1 MTLSLP
7 LHIVVQQLL
16 LGRTDGLTAP
26 QLAAFLSGWT
36 SLLDLLKRPELCLP
50 GAPSEVHAALA
61 ELVEQIE
68 DAQLT
73 VLEGDEDA
81 QSEP

>member
-1 MTLSLP
+1 MTVSLP

-16 LGRTDGLTAP
+16 LGRTEGLPAP

-50 GAPSEVHAALA
+50 GATAEVHAALLA
-61 ELVEQIE
+61 LVEQIE
-68 DAQLT
+68 GAQET
-73 VLEGDEDA
+73 VLGSDDDA
-81 QSEP
+81 SV

>member
-1 MTLSLP
+1 MSLP

-16 LGRTDGLTAP
+16 LGRTEGLPAP

-50 GAPSEVHAALA
+50 GAAPEVHAALVT
-61 ELVEQIE
+61 LVEQIE
-68 DAQLT
+68 GAQQT
-73 VLEGDEDA
+73 VLGDDDDA
-81 QSEP
+81 SA

>member
-50 GAPSEVHAALA
+50 GASSEVQAALA

-68 DAQLT
+68 GAQTT
-73 VLEGDEDA
+73 VLGSDDDA
-81 QSEP
+81 PSEL

>member
-50 GAPSEVHAALA
+50 GASSEIHAALV

-68 DAQLT
+68 DAQTT
-73 VLEGDEDA
+73 VLGSDDDA
-81 QSEP
+81 PSEL

>member
-50 GAPSEVHAALA
+50 GASSEVRAALA
-61 ELVEQIE
+61 ELTRQIE
-68 DAQLT
+68 DAQAS
-73 VLEGDEDA
+73 VLGSDEDA
-81 QSEP
+81 SSEL

>member
-1 MTLSLP
+1 VTLSLP

-50 GAPSEVHAALA
+50 DATPDQRAALTELARRIEAAQATVLGSDDDAPS
-61 ELVEQIE
+61 
-68 DAQLT
+68 
-73 VLEGDEDA
+73 G
-81 QSEP
+81 P

>member
-1 MTLSLP
+1 VTLSLP

-50 GAPSEVHAALA
+50 GASSQVQEALA
-61 ELVEQIE
+61 ELVELIE
-68 DAQLT
+68 DAQRA
-73 VLEGDEDA
+73 VLGSDDDA
-81 QSEP
+81 SSEL

>member
-50 GAPSEVHAALA
+50 DASSEVQAALA

-73 VLEGDEDA
+73 VLGSDDDGP
-81 QSEP
+81 SEL